1 MVKPQK
7 KYKVSRTYIVS
18 KPIYLILD
26 FAFILRWHR
35 KENLKMTF
43 TVSGGGNLLVIFV
56 MKMLAF

>member
-18 KPIYLILD
+18 KPFYLILD
-26 FAFILRWHR
+26 FAFVLRWQL

-43 TVSGGGNLLVIFV
+43 TSDGNLLVIFV